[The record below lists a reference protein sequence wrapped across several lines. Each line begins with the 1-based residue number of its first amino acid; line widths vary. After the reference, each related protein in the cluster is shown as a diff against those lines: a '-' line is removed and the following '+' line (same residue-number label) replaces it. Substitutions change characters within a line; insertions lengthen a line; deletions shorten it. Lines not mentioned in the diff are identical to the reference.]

1 MSSPPNSALTCRYCG
16 EPTRGRITD
25 VRCSAAECKKQYQRD
40 RCREQQRGYR
50 AEYAARGESWA
61 ARWRSPEQEQAD
73 FARLAERRK
82 KGDFDDTRKDGWQRR
97 RAQKL
102 EAPVERFRHEEIYR
116 RDGWVC
122 QLCKKK
128 VDKKL
133 KYPDDMSASLDH
145 KKPLSRGGHHTRANV
160 QLAHLTCNLAKG
172 ARYG

>member
-1 MSSPPNSALTCRYCG
+1 MRGYQRQWAAESRANGERLPKWKTTEELTELKKKQSWSPSSP
-16 EPTRGRITD
+16 EM
-25 VRCSAAECKKQYQRD
+25 K
-40 RCREQQRGYR
+40 
-50 AEYAARGESWA
+50 
-61 ARWRSPEQEQAD
+61 
-73 FARLAERRK
+73 
-82 KGDFDDTRKDGWQRR
+82 KDGWQRR

-102 EAPVERFRHEEIYR
+102 EAPTENFRHEEIYR

-133 KYPDDMSASLDH
+133 TYPDDMSASLDH

-160 QLAHLTCNLAKG
+160 QLAHLKCNLAKG